1 MSDVQSFVQRL
12 LASAPHAPKSVHLE
26 FDVEGDVAA
35 LFEVLLLILTTILKT
50 WYKPPIH
57 IGRIKPQD
65 MEKLAAYFAS
75 FGIEVQLDTE
85 EIPMVLR
92 IDNKAYERQSRLE
105 TMTFQM
111 TDETNLYTIRFR
123 YL

>member
-1 MSDVQSFVQRL
+1 MSDVHSFVQRL
-12 LASAPHAPKSVHLE
+12 LASPPHAPKSVHLE
-26 FDVEGDVAA
+26 FDVEGDIAA

-50 WYKPPIH
+50 WYRPPIH
-57 IGRIKPQD
+57 IGRIKAQD

-75 FGIEVQLDTE
+75 FGIQIQLDTE

-92 IDNKAYERQSRLE
+92 IDNKAYERQTCLE
-105 TMTFQM
+105 NMIFQM
-111 TDETNLYTIRFR
+111 TDDFKLYTVRFR

>member
-1 MSDVQSFVQRL
+1 MRDVHSFVQRL
-12 LASAPHAPKSVHLE
+12 LASPPHAPNSVHLE
-26 FDVEGDVAA
+26 FDVEGDIAA

-50 WYKPPIH
+50 WYRPPIH

-75 FGIEVQLDTE
+75 FGIQIQLDTE

-92 IDNKAYERQSRLE
+92 IDNKAYERQTCLE
-105 TMTFQM
+105 NMIFQM
-111 TDETNLYTIRFR
+111 TDDSKLYTVRFR

>member
-12 LASAPHAPKSVHLE
+12 LASPPHAPKSVHLE
-26 FDVEGDVAA
+26 FDVEGDIAA

-75 FGIEVQLDTE
+75 FGIHIQLNTE

-92 IDNKAYERQSRLE
+92 IDNKAYELKRRLE
-105 TMTFQM
+105 DMTFQM
-111 TDETNLYTIRFR
+111 TDDTRLYTIQFS